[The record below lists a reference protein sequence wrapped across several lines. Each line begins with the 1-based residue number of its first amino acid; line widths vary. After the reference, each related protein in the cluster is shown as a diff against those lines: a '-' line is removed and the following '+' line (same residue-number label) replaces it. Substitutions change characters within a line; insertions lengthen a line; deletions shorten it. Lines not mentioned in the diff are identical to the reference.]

1 MIEYMVVLLNAVEII
16 ANLTLMLITGE
27 ISSSHYKKNA
37 SKMNKEKESISHCV
51 CQLTSSILMK

>member
-1 MIEYMVVLLNAVEII
+1 MVVLLNAVEII